1 MLFICTANHLENIPG
16 PLRDRLEIISLPGYT
31 QQEKLAMART
41 YILPKELHEH
51 GLKDREL
58 TLPDAAMNRI
68 IREYTREAGLRNLER
83 EIGTVCR
90 KIARRKAEG
99 SKPPF
104 RVTAA
109 GLPRLLGAPIFIDD
123 EAERKLIPGVALGL
137 AWTPAG
143 GEILYIEVSAIKGK
157 GGLTL
162 TGQLGDVM
170 KESAQAALTYAR
182 AKADEL
188 GIAPDFAE
196 HTDIHIHVPAG
207 ATPKDG
213 PSAGVTLVTALISA
227 LTGKTVRGDICMTGE
242 ITLRGRVLPV
252 GGIKEKV
259 LAGVARGIGHVILPA
274 KNQKDLEEIPQEL
287 RRKIVVHTVD
297 SIDDV
302 LPLVFEKK

>member
-1 MLFICTANHLENIPG
+1 MKSTSSGNDFRGDPSSALLEALDPEQNFNFSDHYLNVPFDLSKVLFICTANHLENIPG

-31 QQEKLAMART
+31 QQEKLAIARK
-41 YILPKELHEH
+41 YILPKEMHEN

-99 SKPPF
+99 SKPPIPCDGSRASPAPRRADLYRRRSRTQAHPRRGPWP
-104 RVTAA
+104 RVDA
-109 GLPRLLGAPIFIDD
+109 
-123 EAERKLIPGVALGL
+123 
-137 AWTPAG
+137 AG

-213 PSAGVTLVTALISA
+213 PSAGVTLVTRSSP
-227 LTGKTVRGDICMTGE
+227 R
-242 ITLRGRVLPV
+242 
-252 GGIKEKV
+252 
-259 LAGVARGIGHVILPA
+259 
-274 KNQKDLEEIPQEL
+274 
-287 RRKIVVHTVD
+287 
-297 SIDDV
+297 
-302 LPLVFEKK
+302 

>member
-1 MLFICTANHLENIPG
+1 M
-16 PLRDRLEIISLPGYT
+16 
-31 QQEKLAMART
+31 
-41 YILPKELHEH
+41 
-51 GLKDREL
+51 
-58 TLPDAAMNRI
+58 
-68 IREYTREAGLRNLER
+68 
-83 EIGTVCR
+83 
-90 KIARRKAEG
+90 
-99 SKPPF
+99 
-104 RVTAA
+104 TAA

-302 LPLVFEKK
+302 LPLVFEKN